1 MTPLKLLIQSLKEEV
16 VEDTVH
22 NFHEYW
28 YDFVFNYLSDENK
41 DILRKISNVERLE
54 DVDYSE
60 LPLKIKKRFTDWS
73 VEKGIIRY
81 AEYEDGTT
89 LPSWYYMSIQSG
101 IKNDWVIHFS
111 DHAKTIEKDGFSYG
125 VSSPHKLCCTFTVSV
140 FDERQRSYN
149 LDKAGYNFGFPLN
162 NTVDVDGRA
171 RQAHNKK
178 YYGGA
183 AVITK
188 VPHVIVHH
196 HRDNESQ
203 AIFWGKDANIRIA
216 IDINEYGFYYRGKQ
230 YKDIRT
236 LMNTIR

>member
-111 DHAKTIEKDGFSYG
+111 DHVFLMGCQVHINCAAPLPCLFLMKD
-125 VSSPHKLCCTFTVSV
+125 SV
-140 FDERQRSYN
+140 
-149 LDKAGYNFGFPLN
+149 P
-162 NTVDVDGRA
+162 
-171 RQAHNKK
+171 
-178 YYGGA
+178 
-183 AVITK
+183 ITLIK
-188 VPHVIVHH
+188 
-196 HRDNESQ
+196 Q
-203 AIFWGKDANIRIA
+203 
-216 IDINEYGFYYRGKQ
+216 DIILAFH
-230 YKDIRT
+230 
-236 LMNTIR
+236 